1 MGNPRRKS
9 RQRSTKIK
17 TMKTDLE
24 TLQELLQKP
33 LNKGGN
39 LTPEGYFADLLTN
52 PKYTEQISD
61 QPTTIQIK
69 EFKNIKEC
77 GNYLHEKF
85 IEMNMVGYNNPNSPN
100 NLQPLEPTTIETKNQ
115 NAGLWAWI
123 SALHAHIYPIF
134 VDQLL
139 TPQEEKAIKNL
150 LQIKKPQKLYRLNL
164 CYILTQ
170 KIEEINNL
178 NKQINQ

>member
-1 MGNPRRKS
+1 
-9 RQRSTKIK
+9 
-17 TMKTDLE
+17 MKTDLE

-33 LNKGGN
+33 FNKGGDII
-39 LTPEGYFADLLTN
+39 PEEYFTDLITN
-52 PKYTEQISD
+52 PEYTEQITD
-61 QPTTIQIK
+61 QPTTIEIK

-77 GNYLHEKF
+77 GDYLHEKF
-85 IEMNMVGYNNPNSPN
+85 TEMNMVGYNNPNSPH
-100 NLQPLEPTTIETKNQ
+100 NLQPLEPTTIETDNE

-123 SALHAHIYPIF
+123 SATYAHIYPIF

-150 LQIKKPQKLYRLNL
+150 LQIKKPRELYRLNL

-170 KIEEINNL
+170 KIKEINNL
-178 NKQINQ
+178 NKTLNP